1 MQCHA
6 LVRVFSYI
14 IHCHAAN
21 VTVDANAMC
30 IGVLAASC
38 CHFKFYLV
46 YLFLSGL
53 IPCSVVSNAPRTVT
67 LCDHVSKSAYID
79 LGKFG
84 G

>member
-1 MQCHA
+1 M
-6 LVRVFSYI
+6 
-14 IHCHAAN
+14 
-21 VTVDANAMC
+21 TVDANAMC

-53 IPCSVVSNAPRTVT
+53 TSSSVVSNAPRTVT